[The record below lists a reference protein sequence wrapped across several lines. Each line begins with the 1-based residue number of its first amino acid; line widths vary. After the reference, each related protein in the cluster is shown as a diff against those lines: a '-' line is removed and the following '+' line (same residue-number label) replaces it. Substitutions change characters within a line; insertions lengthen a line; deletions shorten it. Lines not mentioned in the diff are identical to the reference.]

1 MRKQYRI
8 ICEILAI
15 LVLANLVLLLAQK
28 VKVKKAKLAVKCAVR
43 SLGET

>member
-15 LVLANLVLLLAQK
+15 LVLLLAQK
-28 VKVKKAKLAVKCAVR
+28 VKLKKAKLAVKCAVR